1 MVGKILGNRYQ
12 IIKKI
17 GGGGMAEVY
26 KARCTLLNRYVAI
39 KVLRDEFRD
48 DREFIAR
55 FNTEAQAAASLTH
68 PNIVSVFD
76 VGCENG
82 VHYIVMEFVEGVTL
96 KEYIQRNGVLPWR
109 QALDFAV
116 QICQA
121 IEYAH
126 KKGIIHRDI
135 KPQNIMVC
143 ENNVLKVMDFGIAR
157 NLNKNGQTQDGKNAI
172 GTVHYISPEQAR
184 GGYVDAKTDI
194 YSIGVVLYEMM
205 TGKLPFDHENAVSI
219 AIMHMQQKPIPPREL
234 VLSIPA
240 ALEEVCL
247 KAMSKE
253 QAQRFQTAGEMLES
267 LRKVQQSQGAPN
279 PSYVSEQAFLTR
291 KINADQIKQEFSDSE
306 PEYRQVRKKQE
317 EGGGEMSRAANNRKK
332 TSQKKNGKKG
342 DKKPVIAAIVAAVV
356 LVGAFTC
363 LMINWLDPGFFSSL
377 FGGTPDDGITR
388 IPNLVGKELEQ
399 VLKDYEDVE
408 RVTIEEEE
416 ERVPSD
422 KYGEGVITAQTP
434 KAGSKAGNGKIK
446 ITVTVSNGEKEEGK
460 MPDFTGKTLTDAKKS
475 LSKLNVSYEV
485 VEEYSD
491 SVTRNGIIRQ
501 IPKAGTEL
509 DDNTEIVLYV
519 SKGKE
524 SGNDEQEE
532 NNDTT
537 FVPYLIGMSQTQ
549 AKNSLEEVGL
559 KLGGVTV
566 SDSDEPVGTV
576 IGQDPGYQSQVSQQT
591 TVSIVISSGSQATP
605 EPTPTP
611 PPVVT
616 TPTPTPTQEPVQVTP
631 EPQTDQ
637 SASNL
642 ESGEAAEE

>member
-1 MVGKILGNRYQ
+1 MVGKILGKRYQ

-39 KVLRDEFRD
+39 KVLRDEFRED
-48 DREFIAR
+48 KEFIAR

-82 VHYIVMEFVEGVTL
+82 IHYIVMEFVEGITL
-96 KEYIQRNGVLPWR
+96 KEYIRQNGVLPWR
-109 QALDFAV
+109 QALDFTV

-126 KKGIIHRDI
+126 RKGIVHRDI

-184 GGYVDAKTDI
+184 GGYVDGKTDI

-205 TGKLPFDHENAVSI
+205 TGKLPFNHENPVSI
-219 AIMHMQQKPIPPREL
+219 AIMHMQQKPVPPREL

-253 QAQRFQTAGEMLES
+253 QAQRFQTAGDMLES
-267 LRKVQQSQGAPN
+267 LRNVQKKQGAPDL
-279 PSYVSEQAFLTR
+279 SYRSEQDFVTR
-291 KINADQIKQEFSDSE
+291 KIDAEQIKQEFSDSE
-306 PEYRQVRKKQE
+306 SKQRQIQNTSE
-317 EGGGEMSRAANNRKK
+317 EGGGGMSRTSKSRKK
-332 TSQKKNGKKG
+332 TSVSKKG
-342 DKKPVIAAIVAAVV
+342 SKKENKKPIIAAIIAAVI
-356 LVGAFTC
+356 LVGALTC

-388 IPNLVGKELEQ
+388 IPNLVGKDLED
-399 VLKDYEDVE
+399 VLKEYDDVK
-408 RVTIEEEE
+408 RVTIVEEE

-422 KYGEGVITAQTP
+422 KYAEGVITAQSP

-446 ITVTVSNGEKEEGK
+446 IKVIVSNGEKEEEGT
-460 MPDFTGKTLTDAKKS
+460 MPNFSGKTLTDAKKT
-475 LSKLNVSYEV
+475 LTKMKLTYEV
-485 VEEYSD
+485 VEEYND
-491 SVTRNGIIRQ
+491 TITKNGIIRQ

-509 DDNTEIVLYV
+509 DASTQIILYV

-524 SGNDEQEE
+524 KEE
-532 NNDTT
+532 EIEDDTA

-549 AKNSLEEVGL
+549 AKNALEEAGL

-576 IGQDPGYQSQVSQQT
+576 IGQDPGYQSQAEKRT
-591 TVSIVISSGSQATP
+591 AVSIVISSGESAKTP

-611 PPVVT
+611 VS
-616 TPTPTPTQEPVQVTP
+616 PTSDPIQDPVQVTP
-631 EPQTDQ
+631 EPQEQPVVST
-637 SASNL
+637 
-642 ESGEAAEE
+642 EGGEIAEE

>member
-39 KVLRDEFRD
+39 KVLRDEFRN

-82 VHYIVMEFVEGVTL
+82 IHYIVMEFVEGVTL
-96 KEYIQRNGVLPWR
+96 KEYIRRNGALPWR
-109 QALDFAV
+109 QALNFAV

-205 TGKLPFDHENAVSI
+205 TGKLPFDHENAVSV
-219 AIMHMQQKPIPPREL
+219 AIMHMQQKPVPPREL

-253 QAQRFQTAGEMLES
+253 QAQRFQTAGEMLDS
-267 LRKVQQSQGAPN
+267 LQKVLQAQGAPD
-279 PSYVSEQAFLTR
+279 PSYQSEPDSLTR
-291 KINADQIKQEFSDSE
+291 KINADQIRREFSD
-306 PEYRQVRKKQE
+306 PERGERRERRTKEK
-317 EGGGEMSRAANNRKK
+317 GGGGMSRTSSSKK
-332 TSQKKNGKKG
+332 TSGQKKSGKKG
-342 DKKPVIAAIVAAVV
+342 DKKPMIAAIIAAVI
-356 LVGAFTC
+356 LVGTMTC

-377 FGGTPDDGITR
+377 FGGTPEDGITR
-388 IPNLVGKELEQ
+388 IPNLVGKELDQ
-399 VLKDYEDVE
+399 VLEDYEDVK
-408 RVTIEEEE
+408 RVTITEEK

-422 KYGEGVITAQTP
+422 KYGEGVITAQSP
-434 KAGSKAGNGKIK
+434 KAGSKAGKGKIK
-446 ITVTVSNGEKEEGK
+446 ITVTVSNEEKEEEGK
-460 MPDFTGKTLTDAKKS
+460 MPDFSGKTLTDAKKT
-475 LSKLNVSYEV
+475 LSKQKLSYEV

-491 SVTRNGIIRQ
+491 SVVKNGIIRQ

-509 DDNTEIVLYV
+509 DANTQIILYV

-524 SGNDEQEE
+524 KGEDDEED
-532 NNDTT
+532 NTT

-549 AKNSLEEVGL
+549 AKNSLEEAGL

-566 SDSDEPVGTV
+566 SDSEEPVGTV
-576 IGQDPGYQSQVSQQT
+576 IGQDPGYQSQVDKKT
-591 TVSIVISSGSQATP
+591 TVSIVISSGESQATP
-605 EPTPTP
+605 EPTP
-611 PPVVT
+611 PPVET
-616 TPTPTPTQEPVQVTP
+616 TPTPDYSTQEPVQVTP
-631 EPQTDQ
+631 EPQEDQ
-637 SASNL
+637 PVVSQ
-642 ESGEAAEE
+642 ETGEAVEE

>member
-1 MVGKILGNRYQ
+1 MVGKILGKRYQ

-39 KVLRDEFRD
+39 KVLRDEFRND
-48 DREFIAR
+48 KEFIAR

-76 VGCENG
+76 VGCEDG
-82 VHYIVMEFVEGVTL
+82 VHYIVMEYVEGITL
-96 KEYIQRNGVLPWR
+96 KEYIRRNGVLPWR
-109 QALDFAV
+109 QALDFTM

-205 TGKLPFDHENAVSI
+205 TGKLPFDHENPVSV
-219 AIMHMQQKPIPPREL
+219 AIMHMQQKPVSPREL

-253 QAQRFQTAGEMLES
+253 QAQRYQSAGEMLES
-267 LRKVQQSQGAPN
+267 LRRIQQTQGGEYTAHGEPD
-279 PSYVSEQAFLTR
+279 YATR
-291 KINADQIKQEFSDSE
+291 KFDASQIQRKVEPE
-306 PEYRQVRKKQE
+306 PEYRRRRTTE
-317 EGGGEMSRAANNRKK
+317 EGRDSMSRKSARSTAGSKK
-332 TSQKKNGKKG
+332 SQKKN
-342 DKKPVIAAIVAAVV
+342 DKKTMIAAVITAVIVVGV
-356 LVGAFTC
+356 LTS
-363 LMINWLDPGFFSSL
+363 LMINALDPSFFSSI
-377 FGGTPDDGITR
+377 FGGSSKDGITR
-388 IPNLVGKELEQ
+388 IPNLVGK
-399 VLKDYEDVE
+399 DVE
-408 RVTIEEEE
+408 KMITEYEKVDRITIVEEK

-422 KYGEGVITAQTP
+422 KYDEGIITAQSP
-434 KAGSKAGNGKIK
+434 KAGTKAGKGKIK
-446 ITVTVSNGEKEEGK
+446 IKVTVSNGEKEEDGT
-460 MPDFTGKTLTDAKKS
+460 MPSFSGKTLTDAKKTM
-475 LSKLNVSYEV
+475 SKLKLSYEV

-491 SVTRNGIIRQ
+491 TVSKNGIIRQ
-501 IPKAGTEL
+501 IPKAGTKL
-509 DDNTEIVLYV
+509 DANTQVILYV

-524 SGNDEQEE
+524 KDKKDDTSDE
-532 NNDTT
+532 DSS

-549 AKNSLEEVGL
+549 AKKALEEAGL

-566 SDSDEPVGTV
+566 SESEEPVGTV
-576 IGQDPGYQSQVSQQT
+576 IGQDPGYQAEVDSKT
-591 TVSIVISSGSQATP
+591 TVSIVISSGPGDRTPVPETPTPATPAPADPEPSVSEPVQLTP
-605 EPTPTP
+605 EP
-611 PPVVT
+611 
-616 TPTPTPTQEPVQVTP
+616 
-631 EPQTDQ
+631 
-637 SASNL
+637 
-642 ESGEAAEE
+642 SGVEAGSEE